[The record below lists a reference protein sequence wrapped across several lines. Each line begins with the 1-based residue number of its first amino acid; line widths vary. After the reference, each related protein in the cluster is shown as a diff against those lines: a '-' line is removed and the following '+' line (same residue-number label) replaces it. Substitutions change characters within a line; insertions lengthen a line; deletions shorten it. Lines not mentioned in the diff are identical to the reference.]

1 MNLKT
6 KKKKS
11 EPSNPSNLPLKL
23 INYKGVNL
31 TIWNLSG
38 KSEPLRS
45 VIKDKVDALI
55 FVVDSVDKDKFED
68 AAKKLE
74 TIIQEDNMEDSV
86 ILLFANKQDLDG
98 AASPKEVQEKLG
110 MIQLKKIIWLC
121 QGSNSLSGQGVDAG
135 FDWLISA
142 LKKDK

>member
-1 MNLKT
+1 M
-6 KKKKS
+6 
-11 EPSNPSNLPLKL
+11 
-23 INYKGVNL
+23 NL

-38 KSEPLRS
+38 KSEPLKS

-110 MIQLKKIIWLC
+110 MLQLKKIIWLC

>member
-1 MNLKT
+1 MGSKNSKKSYTIAMVGLDGAGKSSMIKYLESQD

-11 EPSNPSNLPLKL
+11 EPSNPSNLPIKL

-38 KSEPLRS
+38 KSEPLKS

-55 FVVDSVDKDKFED
+55 FVVDSVDKDEFED

-74 TIIQEDNMEDSV
+74 TIIQEYNMEDFV
-86 ILLFANKQDLDG
+86 VLLFANKQDLDG
-98 AASPKEVQEKLG
+98 AASPNEVQEKLG
-110 MIQLKKIIWLC
+110 MLK
-121 QGSNSLSGQGVDAG
+121 
-135 FDWLISA
+135 
-142 LKKDK
+142 LK